1 MIYDGY
7 MWSYETDKINEA
19 TAERKIEKLVF
30 PPQRDGSISVGPM
43 CVETPEMEPRNASR
57 YMWERCN
64 DAKKVLRAL

>member
-30 PPQRDGSISVGPM
+30 PSQRDGSISVGSM
-43 CVETPEMEPRNASR
+43 CVETPVMEPRNASR